1 MNYLRKMDEIG
12 HSLATSQARIFE
24 RSIEDDLPSFFFT
37 KSFMLSYEARQLDE
51 LNLDYAGI
59 TEVEI
64 YEVIKNRIKSKRGQL
79 LPFPIM
85 HFLGYFYR
93 SAAYLHGVSSST
105 LYEKVPPKFLVDNYQ
120 TLHSLPIEEAI
131 KEAFEVNNLKV
142 KTKLE
147 RFFEIFPNL

>member
-24 RSIEDDLPSFFFT
+24 RSVEDDLPSFFFI
-37 KSFMLSYEARQLDE
+37 KSFLLSYEARQLDE

-131 KEAFEVNNLKV
+131 KEAFEVNKLET

>member
-24 RSIEDDLPSFFFT
+24 RSVEDDLPSFFFI

-79 LPFPIM
+79 FSYPVM

-131 KEAFEVNNLKV
+131 KEAFEVNKLET

>member
-24 RSIEDDLPSFFFT
+24 RSIEDDLPSFFFI

-79 LPFPIM
+79 FSYPVM

-93 SAAYLHGVSSST
+93 SAAYLHGVSSSL
-105 LYEKVPPKFLVDNYQ
+105 LYEKIPPKFLVDSYQ